1 MGALREV
8 WAEEWCDLASVLRR
22 TSDCCI
28 QKRPRRAEWL
38 VRMLWGSCRWE
49 MVVIW
54 AGEGS
59 VEVVRKDF
67 HSGWIKEM
75 AGEVVLGPFIRP
87 AAEFPLAYGPAG
99 WFIQTASAL
108 ASLWVW
114 PRAASAE
121 DQKAGWAWGQR
132 IVLPASSLPPLPL
145 WVDCDCLPAAT
156 ALPYS
161 CALWIPGNFAL
172 PSLLPSH
179 LGVMPAPI
187 VASSRVHQ

>member
-114 PRAASAE
+114 PRSGFCRRSEGRMSLRSE
-121 DQKAGWAWGQR
+121 DCPPSILPSSPATVGWLWLSTCGYSSPLQLRSLDSRKLCPA
-132 IVLPASSLPPLPL
+132 LPPSFTSRGNASSY
-145 WVDCDCLPAAT
+145 CC
-156 ALPYS
+156 
-161 CALWIPGNFAL
+161 
-172 PSLLPSH
+172 
-179 LGVMPAPI
+179 
-187 VASSRVHQ
+187 